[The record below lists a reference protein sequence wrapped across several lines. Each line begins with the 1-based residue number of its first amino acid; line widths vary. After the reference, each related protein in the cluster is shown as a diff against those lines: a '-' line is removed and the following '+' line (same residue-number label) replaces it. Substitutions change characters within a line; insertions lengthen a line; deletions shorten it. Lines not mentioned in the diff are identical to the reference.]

1 MKLETYQ
8 DGFVK
13 VADHCPP
20 KLENLHKM
28 KRIHDDDSSYLSDLK
43 ATAIEAPQQQTN
55 PARPATEGETKQRK
69 GEMKG
74 GGRLRRADANVRR
87 WPEQHALRSESLTR
101 EKNGEEREQ

>member
-1 MKLETYQ
+1 MVYLRVLGKALEE
-8 DGFVK
+8 FV
-13 VADHCPP
+13 AG
-20 KLENLHKM
+20 
-28 KRIHDDDSSYLSDLK
+28 SSWDNSLPLKHDLK
-43 ATAIEAPQQQTN
+43 ATAIDAPQQKTN

-101 EKNGEEREQ
+101 EKKGEEREQ

>member
-28 KRIHDDDSSYLSDLK
+28 LPLKHDLK
-43 ATAIEAPQQQTN
+43 ATAIDAPQQKTN

-101 EKNGEEREQ
+101 EKKGEEREQ